1 MIKVIRLNGEIL
13 YLNLFQIAFDILLI
27 TASCIIFIYN
37 ILMQRRIVYLSSV
50 IAVCGTT
57 TFLVRDIMVL
67 KQEK

>member
-1 MIKVIRLNGEIL
+1 MSGKLRKKGNGRMRSK
-13 YLNLFQIAFDILLI
+13 FRIAFAILLI

-57 TFLVRDIMVL
+57 AFLVRDIMAL

>member
-1 MIKVIRLNGEIL
+1 MRLK
-13 YLNLFQIAFDILLI
+13 FRIAFDILLI

-57 TFLVRDIMVL
+57 ALLVRDIMAL
-67 KQEK
+67 KREK

>member
-1 MIKVIRLNGEIL
+1 MRSKFL
-13 YLNLFQIAFDILLI
+13 IAFDILLI

-37 ILMQRRIVYLSSV
+37 ILMQRRIVYLLSV

-57 TFLVRDIMVL
+57 AFLVRDIMVL

>member
-1 MIKVIRLNGEIL
+1 MSGKLRKKR
-13 YLNLFQIAFDILLI
+13 IAFDILLI

-57 TFLVRDIMVL
+57 AFLVRDIMAL

>member
-1 MIKVIRLNGEIL
+1 MRLK
-13 YLNLFQIAFDILLI
+13 FQIAFDILLI

-57 TFLVRDIMVL
+57 ALLVRDIMAL
-67 KQEK
+67 KREK

>member
-1 MIKVIRLNGEIL
+1 MRSKFR
-13 YLNLFQIAFDILLI
+13 IAFDILLI
-27 TASCIIFIYN
+27 TVSCIIFIYN

-57 TFLVRDIMVL
+57 AFLVRDIMAL

>member
-1 MIKVIRLNGEIL
+1 MAV
-13 YLNLFQIAFDILLI
+13 
-27 TASCIIFIYN
+27 CIIFIYN

-57 TFLVRDIMVL
+57 AFLVRDIMAL

>member
-1 MIKVIRLNGEIL
+1 MRSKFRIV
-13 YLNLFQIAFDILLI
+13 FDILLI

-57 TFLVRDIMVL
+57 AFLVRDIMVL

>member
-1 MIKVIRLNGEIL
+1 MRSKFR
-13 YLNLFQIAFDILLI
+13 IAFDILLI
-27 TASCIIFIYN
+27 TASRIIFIYN

-57 TFLVRDIMVL
+57 AFLVRDIMAL

>member
-1 MIKVIRLNGEIL
+1 MRSKFRIT
-13 YLNLFQIAFDILLI
+13 FDILLI

-57 TFLVRDIMVL
+57 AFLVRDIMAL

>member
-1 MIKVIRLNGEIL
+1 MRLK
-13 YLNLFQIAFDILLI
+13 FQIAFDILLI

-37 ILMQRRIVYLSSV
+37 ILMQRRIVYLLSV

-57 TFLVRDIMVL
+57 AFLVRDIMVL

>member
-1 MIKVIRLNGEIL
+1 MGQKQRQMHGR
-13 YLNLFQIAFDILLI
+13 
-27 TASCIIFIYN
+27 IFIYN

-57 TFLVRDIMVL
+57 AFLVRDIMVL

>member
-1 MIKVIRLNGEIL
+1 MRLK
-13 YLNLFQIAFDILLI
+13 FQIAFDILLI

-57 TFLVRDIMVL
+57 TFLGRDIMVL

>member
-1 MIKVIRLNGEIL
+1 MRLK
-13 YLNLFQIAFDILLI
+13 FQIAFDILLI

-57 TFLVRDIMVL
+57 AFLVRDIMVL

>member
-1 MIKVIRLNGEIL
+1 MSGKLRKKGNGRMRSK
-13 YLNLFQIAFDILLI
+13 FRIAFDILLI

-57 TFLVRDIMVL
+57 ALLVRNIMAL
-67 KQEK
+67 KREK

>member
-1 MIKVIRLNGEIL
+1 MRSKFR
-13 YLNLFQIAFDILLI
+13 IAFDILLI

-50 IAVCGTT
+50 IAVCDTT
-57 TFLVRDIMVL
+57 AFLVRDIMAL

>member
-1 MIKVIRLNGEIL
+1 MGNGRMRSK
-13 YLNLFQIAFDILLI
+13 FRIAFDILLI
-27 TASCIIFIYN
+27 TVSCIIFIYN

-57 TFLVRDIMVL
+57 AFLVRDIMAL

>member
-1 MIKVIRLNGEIL
+1 MRPKVR
-13 YLNLFQIAFDILLI
+13 IAFDILLI

-57 TFLVRDIMVL
+57 AFLVRDIMAL

>member
-1 MIKVIRLNGEIL
+1 MRSKVR
-13 YLNLFQIAFDILLI
+13 IAFDILLI
-27 TASCIIFIYN
+27 TVSCIIFIYN

-57 TFLVRDIMVL
+57 AFLVRDIMVL